1 MSFTI
6 YPAIDMRGGKCVRLV
21 QGDYNQETVYGD
33 SPFDM
38 AKKFADEGAEWIHMV
53 DLDGAKEG
61 SRVNDEFVIAVAEK
75 LHAKVQIGGGI
86 RSKEDIEHYLNRGV
100 DRVIIGSIAVSNTE
114 LVKEWLSEYGDKI
127 VIGLDAKDGYVATH
141 GWLETSARKAVD
153 LGVELAEAGAETF
166 IFTDIATDGM
176 LSGPNV
182 EAVTE
187 LARQTGKSV
196 IASGGISS
204 LEDLNTLKKFQHQ
217 GVSGAICGKS
227 LYTGKFT
234 VSEALNE
241 VKTC

>member
-61 SRVNDEFVIAVAEK
+61 SRINDEFVIAVAEQ
-75 LHAKVQIGGGI
+75 LDAKVQIGGGI
-86 RSKEDIEHYLNRGV
+86 RTKEDIEHYLNRGV

-114 LVKEWLSEYGDKI
+114 LVKEWLREFGDKI
-127 VIGLDAKDGYVATH
+127 AIGLDAKDGYVATH
-141 GWLETSARKAVD
+141 GWLETSALKAVD
-153 LGVELAEAGAETF
+153 LGKELADAGAETF

-182 EAVTE
+182 EAVVD
-187 LARQTGKSV
+187 LAQQTGKSV

-204 LEDLNTLKKFQHQ
+204 LEDLKTLKEYESR

-234 VSEALNE
+234 VSEAVNE
-241 VKTC
+241 VRSC